1 VSDQGTG
8 DLSTGDQGAG
18 NQGTGSG
25 RQVFRTPGSVVLW
38 WAWLIV
44 AVLILGS
51 VALRGHNHAGAVTA
65 LVVLT
70 ITGCMYACAWQPRI
84 VTDADGITVQNPLRW
99 HILPWAVVTKVDL
112 VQTVQVHHTGAP
124 GESRERIVHSW
135 AVQSSAASRTR
146 AELRARRNAR
156 TVARVAPRAAPG
168 ATFGYA
174 RPPDAATAARQGSA
188 AEFITRQ
195 LNERVEA
202 AHRQAA
208 AAAPDQAAAA
218 APDQAAPQA
227 AAAPGQRVRVRW
239 AWWQVAAIVV
249 PVLALVAVAAL

>member
-1 VSDQGTG
+1 MSDQGTG
-8 DLSTGDQGAG
+8 DLSAGD
-18 NQGTGSG
+18 QGTGSG

-70 ITGCMYACAWQPRI
+70 ITGCTYACAWQPRI

-99 HILPWAVVTKVDL
+99 HILPWAVVTRVDL
-112 VQTVQVHHTGAP
+112 VQTVQVHHTGSP

-202 AHRQAA
+202 AHQQAA

-218 APDQAAPQA
+218 APDQAAPPQA
-227 AAAPGQRVRVRW
+227 AAAHDQRARARW

-249 PVLALVAVAAL
+249 PLLALVAVAVL